1 MASPTISAKW
11 PVQTGPGTREWAE
24 EQIRL
29 CGRNRRS
36 ISLRRINALLDAN
49 GFPMVTS

>member
-1 MASPTISAKW
+1 MERVNSFAGW
-11 PVQTGPGTREWAE
+11 PKQTGAGTREWAE

-29 CGRNRRS
+29 CGRRRGP
-36 ISLRRINALLDAN
+36 ISLRRVNRLLDAN